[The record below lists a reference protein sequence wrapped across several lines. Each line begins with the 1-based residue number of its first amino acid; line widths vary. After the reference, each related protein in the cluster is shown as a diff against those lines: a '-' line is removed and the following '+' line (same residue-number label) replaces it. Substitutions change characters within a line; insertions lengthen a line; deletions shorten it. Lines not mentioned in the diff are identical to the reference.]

1 MLKPG
6 DKIDRFRIE
15 EPLGEGGMGRVF
27 RAYDERLDRRVAIK
41 VLVRDED
48 PDARTRLVREARAV
62 AQLDHP
68 NVVAVYD
75 VGEFEGSPY
84 IAMELVQGRSLR
96 SIVGD
101 ALVSPTERIRYL
113 VEVARALGAA
123 HDAGLVHRDVK
134 PENVIIRSDGRVKVL
149 DFGIARR
156 QRPGGDAS
164 APTEASLSTLTAD
177 GVKAGTPT
185 YMAPE
190 QIRGDKLDGRCDQ
203 FAWGVTAYEVFVGK
217 APWTGNDPLAVIAS
231 VMSEEPPP
239 PPSIAMMPHAFAGT
253 VRRALQKRPDD
264 RFATMHLLVAAIESA
279 STPVQAGAPF
289 SAPPSSMPTPP
300 SPGSLHQPPSYPPPS
315 HPPPSPQRPPSFSFT
330 RRYSTQEL
338 SEIFDRALGVQKKKY
353 AYDDVVEAAQEIGLD
368 ELTVQQAMG
377 QLVERGAVES
387 SQAERA
393 RAVAQAKRYAA
404 IWGVIAGFFVL
415 INLATWDHDRFWA
428 PKPIIVFGAIFGF
441 LIVMKLFPGAGKK
454 APRVQGDQ
462 ALAADAHRMTQ
473 YLAARPRAR
482 IDAGIAPPVSSQPV
496 SSAPP
501 SPMATG
507 GYDHAAEMEAQAA
520 VEAAAQRARQ
530 RG

>member
-6 DKIDRFRIE
+6 DHIDRFRIE

-75 VGEFEGSPY
+75 VGEVEGSPY

-101 ALVSPTERIRYL
+101 AIVSPTERMRYL

-156 QRPGGDAS
+156 QRPAGDAS

-217 APWTGNDPLAVIAS
+217 PPWTGNDPLAVIAS
-231 VMSEEPPP
+231 IMSEEPPP
-239 PPSIAMMPHAFAGT
+239 PPSIAMMPHPFAGI
-253 VRRALQKRPDD
+253 VRRALQKRADD
-264 RFATMHLLVAAIESA
+264 RFPTMHLLVAAIESA
-279 STPVQAGAPF
+279 SAPAQAGAPF
-289 SAPPSSMPTPP
+289 SAPPSSLPTPP
-300 SPGSLHQPPSYPPPS
+300 NPGTLHQPASYPPPS
-315 HPPPSPQRPPSFSFT
+315 PPRPAFSFT

-377 QLVERGAVES
+377 QLVERGAVDT
-387 SQAERA
+387 SQVERA
-393 RAVAQAKRYAA
+393 RAIAQAKRYGA
-404 IWGVIAGFFVL
+404 IAGVIAGFFL
-415 INLATWDHDRFWA
+415 LMNLATYNGRFWA
-428 PKPIIVFGAIFGF
+428 PIPIVCFGAFFGF

-454 APRVQGDQ
+454 VPRVQGDQ
-462 ALAADAHRMTQ
+462 ALATDAHRMTQ

-482 IDAGIAPPVSSQPV
+482 IDAGVASSASPRRVSSV
-496 SSAPP
+496 PP
-501 SPMATG
+501 PRVPTG
-507 GYDHAAEMEAQAA
+507 EYNHAAEMEAQAA

>member
-1 MLKPG
+1 MKPG
-6 DKIDRFRIE
+6 DKVDRFRIE

-75 VGEFEGSPY
+75 VGELDGSPY

-96 SIVGD
+96 SVVGD
-101 ALVSPTERIRYL
+101 ANVSPTERIRYL
-113 VEVARALGAA
+113 VEVAKALGAA

-156 QRPGGDAS
+156 QRPAGDPS

-217 APWTGNDPLAVIAS
+217 PPWTGNDPLAVIAS
-231 VMSEEPPP
+231 IMSEEPPP

-253 VRRALQKRPDD
+253 VRRALQKRAED
-264 RFATMHLLVAAIESA
+264 RFPTMHQLVSAIESA
-279 STPVQAGAPF
+279 HAPAQAGAPF
-289 SAPPSSMPTPP
+289 SAPAAPLPAAPAMDAP
-300 SPGSLHQPPSYPPPS
+300 HRPPS
-315 HPPPSPQRPPSFSFT
+315 HPPPSPARQGFSFT

-353 AYDDVVEAAQEIGLD
+353 AYDDVVEAANEIGLD
-368 ELTVQQAMG
+368 ELTVQQAMA
-377 QLVERGAVES
+377 QLVERGAVEA
-387 SQAERA
+387 SQADRA

-415 INLATWDHDRFWA
+415 MNLATFREGLWF
-428 PKPIIVFGAIFGF
+428 PIPVICFAVPFAF
-441 LIVMKLFPGAGKK
+441 LIVMKLFPGSGKK
-454 APRVQGDQ
+454 VPRLQGDQ
-462 ALAADAHRMTQ
+462 TLATDAHRMTQ
-473 YLAARPRAR
+473 FLAARPRVR
-482 IDAGIAPPVSSQPV
+482 IDVGAPPAALPSS
-496 SSAPP
+496 
-501 SPMATG
+501 TIERN
-507 GYDHAAEMEAQAA
+507 YAAEIEAQAA

>member
-75 VGEFEGSPY
+75 VGEVEGSPY

-96 SIVGD
+96 SVVGD
-101 ALVSPTERIRYL
+101 AMVSPTERIRYL

-156 QRPGGDAS
+156 QRPSGDAS

-203 FAWGVTAYEVFVGK
+203 FAWAVTAYEVFVGK
-217 APWTGNDPLAVIAS
+217 PPWTGNDPLAVIAS
-231 VMSEEPPP
+231 IMSEEPPP
-239 PPSIAMMPHAFAGT
+239 PPSIAMMPHAFAAV

-264 RFATMHLLVAAIESA
+264 RYTTMHLLVAAVESA
-279 STPVQAGAPF
+279 SAPVQAGAPF
-289 SAPPSSMPTPP
+289 SAPPSSLPAPP
-300 SPGSLHQPPSYPPPS
+300 GPGSLHQPASYPPPS
-315 HPPPSPQRPPSFSFT
+315 PPRPAFSFT

-338 SEIFDRALGVQKKKY
+338 SEIFDRALGVQKKRY
-353 AYDDVVEAAQEIGLD
+353 AYDDVVEAAHEIGLD
-368 ELTVQQAMG
+368 ELTVQQAMA
-377 QLVERGAVES
+377 QLVDRGAVET
-387 SQAERA
+387 SQAERV

-415 INLATWDHDRFWA
+415 LNLATFREGLWF
-428 PKPIIVFGAIFGF
+428 PVPVIVFAVPFAF

-454 APRVQGDQ
+454 LPRVQGDQ
-462 ALAADAHRMTQ
+462 ALATDAHRMTQ
-473 YLAARPRAR
+473 YLAARPRVR
-482 IDAGIAPPVSSQPV
+482 IDAGIAPPVSARPI

-501 SPMATG
+501 SPAATG
-507 GYDHAAEMEAQAA
+507 GYDYAAEMEAQAA